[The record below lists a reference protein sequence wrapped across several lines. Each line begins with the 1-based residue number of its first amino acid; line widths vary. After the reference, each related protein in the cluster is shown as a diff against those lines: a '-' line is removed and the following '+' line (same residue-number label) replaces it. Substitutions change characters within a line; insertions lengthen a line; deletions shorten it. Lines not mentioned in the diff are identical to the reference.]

1 MKLLFNVFKKWK
13 HVVSSCKI
21 NSSKLNFHFFS
32 YYVKFCTIWFY
43 FVYLCLILYEKNCRY
58 IIWIN
63 GFNVMSGVWS
73 LYFSCKYI
81 VFMYLIFV
89 FHFNFVIINEKL
101 NNFKINNLK
110 KKLRIFSKSYQVPS
124 HIKSCL
130 CHCLTEHVNKAA
142 CGAGPMNLTYH
153 GLTHPRF
160 TLLSSSSDKNVLTSC
175 QLFQQHASALETQ
188 TIWRMLSIWKE
199 TTIWQLVNAKSET
212 EPPPKMLSS
221 RRIWR
226 LVSFLS
232 TNLPRQSSVS
242 SNTFW
247 ILTRCYNRMSL
258 KTLRLQSLSN
268 EHFKNCKKFACIKH
282 QCEQFIHVYVKVLF
296 QHTYLKLQL

>member
-1 MKLLFNVFKKWK
+1 MKLLFNVFKKLK
-13 HVVSSCKI
+13 HIVSSCKI

-101 NNFKINNLK
+101 NNFKINNLE
-110 KKLRIFSKSYQVPS
+110 KKLGISSNSYQARF

-130 CHCLTEHVNKAA
+130 RPWMIFNHWCIIHKFHVV
-142 CGAGPMNLTYH
+142 
-153 GLTHPRF
+153 R
-160 TLLSSSSDKNVLTSC
+160 
-175 QLFQQHASALETQ
+175 
-188 TIWRMLSIWKE
+188 
-199 TTIWQLVNAKSET
+199 
-212 EPPPKMLSS
+212 
-221 RRIWR
+221 
-226 LVSFLS
+226 
-232 TNLPRQSSVS
+232 
-242 SNTFW
+242 
-247 ILTRCYNRMSL
+247 YNRFRL
-258 KTLRLQSLSN
+258 KN
-268 EHFKNCKKFACIKH
+268 HFGLVIVSGGSIISIFRG
-282 QCEQFIHVYVKVLF
+282 
-296 QHTYLKLQL
+296 